1 MSEIISFE
9 IKKILRSKTAFFSVV
24 FILIFIFILSSEFII
39 NEKIQKNENILRGF
53 SAISVLN
60 DSSYSFTGN
69 LTEEK
74 ISKTIKNHIKNNTLN
89 DVERTIISAFS
100 ENQDISI
107 ISKLMPED
115 SVVFYDKYRERIS
128 KINGIY
134 NTNNFNKQ
142 NKIIS
147 EYEKVKQPFYYE
159 YSEGWKKIIHGFR
172 FLIPLLI
179 LLIGISVSS
188 VFSSEF
194 SNETEYIIFSSKYKK
209 SKIIFIKIL
218 AAVFFSS
225 LLYLIS
231 VIIYTSVLLLIY
243 GYGGYNLS
251 VQMLSFISPYGLN
264 IGGLYVLSV
273 LTGYI
278 SMIEFVFIIFLIS
291 TFIRKPVYLYT
302 ISALLM
308 FLPLFITQNSEYL
321 FFLFPVNSSDII
333 KVISSYTVYGFFGKQ
348 LNVYSGII
356 LYSVIIAFAVLT
368 FSFVR
373 LNKYEKK

>member
-9 IKKILRSKTAFFSVV
+9 LKKILRSKTAFFSVV

-74 ISKTIKNHIKNNTLN
+74 ISKSIKNHIKNNTLN

-251 VQMLSFISPYGLN
+251 VQMLSFISPYGLK

>member
-1 MSEIISFE
+1 MSEIIIFE
-9 IKKILRSKTAFFSVV
+9 LKKILRSKTAFFSVV

-74 ISKTIKNHIKNNTLN
+74 ISKTIKNHIENNTLN
-89 DVERTIISAFS
+89 DVEKTIISAFS

-128 KINGIY
+128 KINSIY

-251 VQMLSFISPYGLN
+251 IQILSFISPYGLN

-291 TFIRKPVYLYT
+291 TFIRKPVYLYI

-308 FLPLFITQNSEYL
+308 FLPLFITQKNEYL

-333 KVISSYTVYGFFGKQ
+333 KVINSYTVYGFFGKQ

-356 LYSVIIAFAVLT
+356 LYSVIIAFTALT

>member
-9 IKKILRSKTAFFSVV
+9 LKKILRSKTAFFSVV

-74 ISKTIKNHIKNNTLN
+74 IFKTIKNHIKNNTLN

>member
-9 IKKILRSKTAFFSVV
+9 LKKILRSKTAFFSVV